1 MTKPTSSP
9 PETSATKQQN
19 LQITPEQEAQLNW
32 LKNALGASNIEETIL
47 RSITVIVTLKQHLKP
62 GSELFLH
69 NQEEQIRLLIPELE
83 APPHQEEWQYLVSRP
98 HPWRKQLYIKGRKL
112 RAFSVWRD
120 MIVNELSLEEAADN
134 WDLPLAAV
142 SEAIGYCESHQE
154 LLKLEAEEEGYR
166 LAQEGVSVE
175 PKNSHG

>member
-1 MTKPTSSP
+1 MTKSTSSP
-9 PETSATKQQN
+9 PEIPATKQHN

-83 APPHQEEWQYLVSRP
+83 APPHQEEWQYLV
-98 HPWRKQLYIKGRKL
+98 L
-112 RAFSVWRD
+112 RHYF
-120 MIVNELSLEEAADN
+120 
-134 WDLPLAAV
+134 
-142 SEAIGYCESHQE
+142 
-154 LLKLEAEEEGYR
+154 
-166 LAQEGVSVE
+166 
-175 PKNSHG
+175 

>member
-1 MTKPTSSP
+1 M
-9 PETSATKQQN
+9 
-19 LQITPEQEAQLNW
+19 
-32 LKNALGASNIEETIL
+32 
-47 RSITVIVTLKQHLKP
+47 
-62 GSELFLH
+62 
-69 NQEEQIRLLIPELE
+69 E
-83 APPHQEEWQYLVSRP
+83 APPHQEEWQYLVPRP

-142 SEAIGYCESHQE
+142 SEAIRYCESHQE

-166 LAQEGVSVE
+166 PAARESQSPDTGTTHIGFRLISLKTQ
-175 PKNSHG
+175 